1 MFLSMRPQLRGKY
14 FCVAAIALAAIPYS
28 SKSFAL
34 PLAVGAIEQVDLK
47 SSSIVVLGQ
56 HFHVSASTL
65 ITSQTSYPTAVSL
78 AALPQN
84 ALVWVDG
91 EEKASGS
98 THVDALIVLP
108 ESNVPGASQLSLTGV
123 VSSVSS
129 DGQIRVGELK
139 VDINQTLSS
148 GGARVAVGDTVEI
161 SGTQPTAQ
169 GVFLAQTLTRPEGVG
184 GTGNVVALGVG
195 GTGKVATL
203 GVGGTGNVALG
214 VGGTGNATAGVG
226 GTGKVATLGVGGTGN
241 VALGVG
247 GTGNATAGV
256 GGTGKV
262 ATLGV
267 GGTGN
272 VALGVGGTGNATA
285 GVGGTGKVVTLGV
298 GGTGNVALGVGGTG
312 NATAGVGGTGKVA
325 TLGVG
330 GTGNAALGVGGTGNA
345 TAGVGGTGKVTTL
358 GVGGTGN

>member
-1 MFLSMRPQLRGKY
+1 MFLSMRPHLRGKY
-14 FCVAAIALAAIPYS
+14 FCAAAVALTAIPYS
-28 SKSFAL
+28 SESFAL

-56 HFHVSASTL
+56 QFHVSASTL
-65 ITSQTSYPTAVSL
+65 ITSQASYPAAVSL

-98 THVDALIVLP
+98 TRVDALVVLTEP
-108 ESNVPGASQLSLTGV
+108 NVPGASQLLLTGV

-129 DGQIRVGELK
+129 DGQIRVGKLK

-148 GGARVAVGDTVEI
+148 GGAPVAVGDAVEV

-184 GTGNVVALGVG
+184 GTGNVALGVG

-203 GVGGTGNVALG
+203 GVGGTGNA
-214 VGGTGNATAGVG
+214 
-226 GTGKVATLGVGGTGN
+226 
-241 VALGVG
+241 
-247 GTGNATAGV
+247 
-256 GGTGKV
+256 
-262 ATLGV
+262 
-267 GGTGN
+267 
-272 VALGVGGTGNATA
+272 
-285 GVGGTGKVVTLGV
+285 
-298 GGTGNVALGVGGTG
+298 ALGVGGTG

-345 TAGVGGTGKVTTL
+345 TAGVGGTGKVVTLGVGGTGNAALGVGGTGNATAGVGGTGKVTTL